1 MSNYDKHPGGGFK
14 EVGGYIPP
22 AGTMADQERQRREDE
37 ERRRRQADPDR
48 WAAQSRSSTHATKHS
63 SHGNSHENSRGKS
76 RGNSRGRRAPVRSS
90 PPRSRAKSVTSKS
103 KPADQERKDWNTAFA
118 VIAFLVAGIWAASQS
133 GGDDRWLPGLL
144 AGTFAAY
151 IAGRF
156 YKAIITVA
164 IVGLGFWVWATANK

>member
-22 AGTMADQERQRREDE
+22 AGTMADQERQRREDD
-37 ERRRRQADPDR
+37 ERRRRQADADR
-48 WAAQSRSSTHATKHS
+48 WAAQSRSSAHATKQS
-63 SHGNSHENSRGKS
+63 SHGNSRGIP
-76 RGNSRGRRAPVRSS
+76 APVRSS

-151 IAGRF
+151 MTGRF
-156 YKAIITVA
+156 YKAIVTVA
-164 IVGLGFWVWATANK
+164 IVALGLWVWATMNR